1 MENSK
6 LKVKDLVNI
15 GVFVVIY
22 FLILG
27 ISSMTFVFLG
37 MTMVKSTLALLCFA
51 LAPFVTGIILGTP
64 VILLM
69 AKLQK
74 PWGFFTF
81 GILSPILLWLSG
93 HNSFIPAVGGVLLA
107 AVAEFILY
115 LGKYKS
121 FKAMLI
127 AYAYYNIWTMLP
139 LADIL
144 FVRAKRLKMIQKMGL
159 ALVNNVFTTPNV
171 LLILMFA
178 LVGGVLGALL
188 GKKMLKKYFTK
199 AGIL

>member
-1 MENSK
+1 MVNS
-6 LKVKDLVNI
+6 I
-15 GVFVVIY
+15 
-22 FLILG
+22 
-27 ISSMTFVFLG
+27 
-37 MTMVKSTLALLCFA
+37 LALLCFA

-93 HNSFIPAVGGVLLA
+93 HNSFIPAIGGILLA
-107 AVAEFILY
+107 AIAEFILY

-121 FKAMLI
+121 FKAMLV
-127 AYAYYNIWTMLP
+127 AYACYNIWTMLP

-159 ALVNNVFTTPNV
+159 ALTLSYFSMCRFNKQLIIFTDLFFFLIPYHLRHHFPIVSTMNSV
-171 LLILMFA
+171 SYRYLENILAYTCHTLCFLLYI
-178 LVGGVLGALL
+178 
-188 GKKMLKKYFTK
+188 
-199 AGIL
+199 ID

>member
-93 HNSFIPAVGGVLLA
+93 HNSFIPAV
-107 AVAEFILY
+107 AEFILY

-127 AYAYYNIWTMLP
+127 AYACYNIWTMLP

-159 ALVNNVFTTPNV
+159 ALVNNVFTTPNI